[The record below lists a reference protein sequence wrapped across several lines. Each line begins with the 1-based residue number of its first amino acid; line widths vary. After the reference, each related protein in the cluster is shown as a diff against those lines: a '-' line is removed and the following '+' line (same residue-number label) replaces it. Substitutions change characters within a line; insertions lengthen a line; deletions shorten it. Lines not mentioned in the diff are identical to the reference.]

1 MRKVELYERIRR
13 DHAERGWSVRRL
25 AREHRVHRRE
35 VRQALAS
42 AQPPAPA
49 TLMRPRPVLG
59 PLTPVIEAILEQDRQ
74 APRKQRH
81 TAHRIWERLVSE
93 HGAEIAEPTVRRY
106 VGRRKRE
113 LYGVGEVMVPQVHE
127 PGVEAEVDLG
137 GSWVDLPW
145 GRRKVDFFEMRAC
158 AS

>member
-35 VRQALAS
+35 VRQALLN
-42 AQPPAPA
+42 AQPPASAP
-49 TLMRPRPVLG
+49 LNRSRPVLG
-59 PLTPVIEAILEQDRQ
+59 PLTPVIDAILEQDRE

-93 HGAEIAEPTVRRY
+93 HGAQIAEPAGRRY
-106 VGRRKRE
+106 VGRRKRGAGWGGG
-113 LYGVGEVMVPQVHE
+113 GVGPQG
-127 PGVEAEVDLG
+127 PRARGGAGG
-137 GSWVDLPW
+137 GSGEASGGLP
-145 GRRKVDFFEMRAC
+145 
-158 AS
+158 